1 MLLNNPD
8 GFISQEFEAVFALVG
23 MYDKGKTFILN
34 KLTGLNFKSGKKHT
48 TRGLSMKEVS
58 IDGENLF
65 VLDTAGTSS
74 PIDLSKLQERDKK
87 LTEAYIQEVA
97 FSLSDYFI
105 VVVNDFTAKDQ
116 KFLKKLI
123 RYIENYK
130 ASKSIIVVH
139 NFKDVGTQELH
150 QHVWDSQVINIFK
163 ELEENEGKTTK
174 VMMREVDSDRCLSE
188 NVHIYK
194 TRFSLHVSLVNDFTE
209 YGHHYNLF
217 GIQLI
222 KDLLRRQIIRSKR
235 QIIYKKLIEN
245 IKLTLNNVN
254 LIIEDTVKGKIIK
267 PENKGDVEGLISR
280 LSYKLIRP
288 DEFEPTFDCAK
299 IDNNY
304 AIILDVPGMKK
315 SDFTIIHE
323 NNRTIIS
330 GTRKKDHEQEDAG
343 IHRKSG
349 SFKLEF
355 PIPAE
360 FESRPVS
367 KTLED
372 GILKILFPLYKVE
385 TGEW

>member
-87 LTEAYIQEVA
+87 LTEAYIQELA

-194 TRFSLHVSLVNDFTE
+194 TRFSLHVS
-209 YGHHYNLF
+209 
-217 GIQLI
+217 
-222 KDLLRRQIIRSKR
+222 LLRRQIIRSKR